1 MWIAFSSFRLISQ
14 TLRLSACHPSRM
26 LEREF
31 LINIATL
38 KFFNRLGF
46 LRSCNVAYIYIK
58 KSSYFSYFSF
68 EITFSHRRCHR
79 NSLLGWSNS
88 NKNENRHFSLL
99 SYRNVLFCYQRSSL
113 QKKRNLNVIFNDAI
127 KVCCDGGRIQIK
139 LIFFCFM
146 LCLLKRFMLSNF

>member
-1 MWIAFSSFRLISQ
+1 MLCSYESNKDVCDVVILILTIFKTMLREGLCGLRFFSFRLISQ

-38 KFFNRLGF
+38 KIFNRLGF
-46 LRSCNVAYIYIK
+46 LRSCNVAYFYIK

-79 NSLLGWSNS
+79 NSVLGWSNS
-88 NKNENRHFSLL
+88 NKNENRRFSLL

-113 QKKRNLNVIFNDAI
+113 
-127 KVCCDGGRIQIK
+127 
-139 LIFFCFM
+139 
-146 LCLLKRFMLSNF
+146 